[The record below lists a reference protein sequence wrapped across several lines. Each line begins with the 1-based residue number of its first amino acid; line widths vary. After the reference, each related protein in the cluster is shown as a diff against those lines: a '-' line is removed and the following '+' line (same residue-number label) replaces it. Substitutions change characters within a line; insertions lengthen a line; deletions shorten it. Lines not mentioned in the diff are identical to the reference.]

1 MKKYTSPAVTG
12 YKNFVAYNII
22 AGPILPPK
30 IFGKDDPDSRPI
42 SASAMAM
49 MGSNDPLD
57 ILVSAVKSAAQ
68 KMFGEDFSSLRTNAL
83 LPCLEA

>member
-30 IFGKDDPDSRPI
+30 VFGKDAPDSRPI
-42 SASAMAM
+42 SAMAM

-57 ILVSAVKSAAQ
+57 ILVSAVKSVAQ